1 MENIKR
7 ILGKPRSD
15 AMKTK
20 FPIKESGENKK
31 KVDHKPSAWEFNNII
46 EEYQAISYHGKG
58 IQVRL

>member
-1 MENIKR
+1 
-7 ILGKPRSD
+7 
-15 AMKTK
+15 MKTK